1 MGDTDA
7 LLTALTDKV
16 TEEQTAPIGTSA
28 DQINAAFNM
37 AIKTYQVILLSE
49 DGVWCDGDNNR
60 GVIGVDMVVP
70 LEEVIQIMLNE
81 R

>member
-16 TEEQTAPIGTSA
+16 TEEQTVPIGTSA

-37 AIKTYQVILLSE
+37 AIKTY
-49 DGVWCDGDNNR
+49 
-60 GVIGVDMVVP
+60 
-70 LEEVIQIMLNE
+70 
-81 R
+81 